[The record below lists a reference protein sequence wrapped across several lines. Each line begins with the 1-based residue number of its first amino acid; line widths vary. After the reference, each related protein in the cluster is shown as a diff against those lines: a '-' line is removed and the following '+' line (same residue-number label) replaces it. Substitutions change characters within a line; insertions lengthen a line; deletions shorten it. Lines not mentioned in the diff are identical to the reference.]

1 MRTIITSK
9 QIAQN
14 QFAFIAQLE
23 SAGGGK
29 FGRPGVLRLMRT
41 DKEGLDT
48 FAQHA
53 RIKNNK
59 RYEQID
65 AEAVDLRCKGPRS
78 GYARKLQAMT
88 KQLEA
93 IN

>member
-1 MRTIITSK
+1 MRTMIASK
-9 QIAQN
+9 RIADN

-41 DKEGLDT
+41 DKDGLDT

-65 AEAVDLRCKGPRS
+65 AQAVDLRCKGPRS